1 MRYLKYFTTTQSL
14 VEILGPSIQ
23 GYKVISW
30 GVEGRVRGNWVL
42 FYSKLS
48 AFLGSAKFTLPTPAI
63 LSLDIVEFSYYRR
76 FWSYFRPSKQS
87 ILSLICPL
95 QLPRLL
101 LAFQTAENRPESL
114 NAAYISTSCNLPPI
128 ATAGP
133 LNIKINSLL
142 LPYNHK

>member
-1 MRYLKYFTTTQSL
+1 MLAA
-14 VEILGPSIQ
+14 G
-23 GYKVISW
+23 
-30 GVEGRVRGNWVL
+30 VL

-48 AFLGSAKFTLPTPAI
+48 AFLGRAKFTLPAHPRNFA
-63 LSLDIVEFSYYRR
+63 LDLEFSHYRR

-101 LAFQTAENRPESL
+101 LVFQTAENRPENL

-133 LNIKINSLL
+133 LNVKINSFLL
-142 LPYNHK
+142 LYNHK